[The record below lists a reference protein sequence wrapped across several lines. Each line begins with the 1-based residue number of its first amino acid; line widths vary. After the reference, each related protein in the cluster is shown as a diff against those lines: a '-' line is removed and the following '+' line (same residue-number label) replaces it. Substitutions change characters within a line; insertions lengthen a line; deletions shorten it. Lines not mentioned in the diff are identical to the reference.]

1 MDDMNKNKIRLDNA
15 QILTERRY
23 DQFGSSSSVIKTD
36 EGFLRVQM
44 RATRVGVFKYLRKDG
59 SISRELR
66 HPDDVFHT
74 DSLTTLAGKPITL
87 LHPKNIPNG
96 LVTSRNVSQISVG
109 LSGDSPVVTDNAFV
123 DTTGT
128 ITNERGVREVEK
140 RMDRNEDQEISCGY
154 KCDMIEESG
163 IFQGEVYDRRQVNIR
178 YNHIALVPK
187 GRAGNN
193 CKLRLDEDE
202 AILYDKNIQ
211 LEENS
216 METIKID
223 GQEFEVSVETAKAF
237 RKFEA
242 KHDEALSLSKKET
255 AKVEAKM
262 DAVSEDLAEVKKTSS
277 KLEAKAD
284 GLEDEVKTLKTLK
297 AEKESKMDADTMDA
311 LVEERTSICEAATKL
326 VKDFKKDGLSNL
338 EIKKQVIV
346 AISPDV
352 KLDEKSEDYVDAR
365 FDGIVENMDS
375 YTDKLKKA
383 INDKTKN
390 DSEDEIN
397 NETKFDSAKARV
409 KMLEESRKAWEQPL
423 STTRD

>member
-1 MDDMNKNKIRLDNA
+1 MDDTKKMEIRLDNA
-15 QILTERRY
+15 QVITERRY
-23 DQFGSSSSVIKTD
+23 DQFGSSTSVVKTD

-66 HPDDVFHT
+66 HPEDVFAPE
-74 DSLTTLAGKPITL
+74 SLATMAGKPLTL

-96 LVTSRNVSQISVG
+96 LVTSKNVSQISVG

-128 ITNERGVREVEK
+128 ITNERGVREVER
-140 RMDRNEDQEISCGY
+140 RMELRQDQEVSCGY
-154 KCDMIEESG
+154 KCDMLEESG
-163 IFQGEVYDRRQVNIR
+163 IFLGEVYDRRQVNIR

-202 AILYDKNIQ
+202 AILYDKHIQ
-211 LEENS
+211 LEDNS

-237 RKFEA
+237 RKLEA
-242 KHDEALSLSKKET
+242 KHDEAISTSKKET
-255 AKVEAKM
+255 AKAEAKT
-262 DAVSEDLAEVKKTSS
+262 DAINETMAEVKKASS

-284 GLEDEVKTLKTLK
+284 GFEDEVKTLK
-297 AEKESKMDADTMDA
+297 AEKENKMDAETMDA
-311 LVEERTSICEAATKL
+311 LVEERTSICEAASKL

-375 YTDKLKKA
+375 YKDKLKDI
-383 INDKTKN
+383 INDEVKK
-390 DSEDEIN
+390 DGEDKN
-397 NETKFDSAKARV
+397 NETKFDSAKSRANMV
-409 KMLEESRKAWEQPL
+409 AESTNAWEQPL